1 MVGEGRRQRPR
12 AGGQRRWAAEG
23 EVDERHATTNDRRPT
38 HTLGHGAAQ
47 RLKGG
52 LVAVHLRDK
61 EEVLLLHGREHR
73 QQLLRLREVP
83 IERGDV
89 GEFGKLGVY

>member
-1 MVGEGRRQRPR
+1 MVGEGRQQRR
-12 AGGQRRWAAEG
+12 AGGQRRRAAAEG
-23 EVDERHATTNDRRPT
+23 EVDERHATTNNERPATNT

-73 QQLLRLREVP
+73 Q
-83 IERGDV
+83 
-89 GEFGKLGVY
+89 